1 MWNIDKQ
8 NYEEEEKRLRD
19 RINNIN
25 KDNADYLMR
34 QMAEKTSTQTKKKM
48 NRAEFAINKPIL
60 REANMKLK
68 DVSQGPMSRQDEMS
82 VQEQI

>member
-1 MWNIDKQ
+1 MWNIDKE

-19 RINNIN
+19 RINRIN
-25 KDNADYLMR
+25 HDNADYLMR
-34 QMAEKTSTQTKKKM
+34 QMAEKTTTKGFKKM

-68 DVSQGPMSRQDEMS
+68 DQSQAPMSN
-82 VQEQI
+82 